1 MLSSLTMTRTRHTT
15 PRFQLRLV
23 AAKDVVLGPGKA
35 DLLEAI
41 ERTGSISSASRELG
55 MSYKKGWQLI
65 DTMNRHLPAPVVET
79 RTGGSE
85 RGGAYLTPLG
95 EEVLMRYRAL
105 QQRLDPQTCREARE
119 LLALLETAP
128 ETSS

>member
-1 MLSSLTMTRTRHTT
+1 MTRTRHTT

-23 AAKDVVLGPGKA
+23 ADKDVVLGPGKA

-41 ERTGSISSASRELG
+41 ERTGSIASASRELG

-65 DTMNRHLPAPVVET
+65 DTMNRHLPAPVIET
-79 RTGGSE
+79 RTGGSQ

-95 EEVLMRYRAL
+95 REILTRYRAL
-105 QQRLDPQTCREARE
+105 QQRLDPQSCREARE
-119 LLALLETAP
+119 LLALLEASP
-128 ETSS
+128 EESS